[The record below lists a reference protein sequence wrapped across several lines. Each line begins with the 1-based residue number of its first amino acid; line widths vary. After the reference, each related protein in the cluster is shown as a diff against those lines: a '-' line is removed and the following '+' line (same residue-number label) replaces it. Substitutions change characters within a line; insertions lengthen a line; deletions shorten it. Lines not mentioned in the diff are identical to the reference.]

1 MRWRQFRAERATAP
15 EIEPEARS
23 QFPPSSDRGVQS
35 PGPFG
40 ERLRYVVSHFG
51 AQQIAL
57 VEKNSGKM
65 HPAMLS
71 WFSMKLMI
79 YKRLDKDQGSAYA
92 RSSSR

>member
-1 MRWRQFRAERATAP
+1 
-15 EIEPEARS
+15 
-23 QFPPSSDRGVQS
+23 
-35 PGPFG
+35 
-40 ERLRYVVSHFG
+40 LRYVVSHFG